1 MKSFSLVVKGW
12 KMKESG
18 SNYNSKICTQVD
30 DNAC

>member
-1 MKSFSLVVKGW
+1 LVKGW

>member
-12 KMKESG
+12 KMKESS
-18 SNYNSKICTQVD
+18 SNYHWKICTQVD